1 MEFMEKWAAFKKGA
15 HSRVQRRSRAST
27 ELTVILLVGVLVF
40 ALSATFD
47 VFNRIIAWLY
57 RHDTWQIDELFT
69 VSLYLVLAIA
79 IYAWRRHRELVIQT
93 RLRERAESESA
104 RLIPE
109 LESALDD
116 VSTLKKLLPL
126 CSSCKKV
133 RDDRGYWSRVEE
145 YVEIHYQARFDDGLC
160 PECAR
165 KLYSSSPRLAE
176 RKEGSAR

>member
-1 MEFMEKWAAFKKGA
+1 MEFMKKWAIFKKGIL
-15 HSRVQRRSRAST
+15 SRVHRRSPGFRDM
-27 ELTVILLVGVLVF
+27 TVILIVGVLVF

-47 VFNRIIAWLY
+47 VFNRVIAWVY

-69 VSLYLVLAIA
+69 VSLYLVLAFA

-93 RLRERAESESA
+93 RRREHAESERA

-116 VSTLKKLLPL
+116 VSALKKLLPL
-126 CSSCKKV
+126 CSYCRKV

-145 YVEIHYQARFDDGLC
+145 YVEIHFQARFDDGLC

-165 KLYSSSPRLAE
+165 KLYSSGQRMAG
-176 RKEGSAR
+176 RGSGSEQ